1 MKTRQLLLVSLLG
14 VMTSACVTSPSKTS
28 DAPAAKAEKSE
39 KGKDADKSAAKEAKA
54 KSTVGMNDKGEV
66 VDSSKVEAGSGTVV
80 KGINDTEG
88 EITGKPAP
96 NGKFA
101 KLKIGMTLKEVTD
114 LIGQPNDQGA
124 YMTGKAWI
132 PFYFG
137 RDQHRYE
144 QVYQNSGRLVF
155 AAGSLGEWNK
165 AYLIWIIHNK
175 NEGTKR

>member
-1 MKTRQLLLVSLLG
+1 MHARNLLLISLLVALTG
-14 VMTSACVTSPSKTS
+14 ACGTSPNKAG
-28 DAPAAKAEKSE
+28 DASAVKAEKSKE
-39 KGKDADKSAAKEAKA
+39 PDKSAAKEAK
-54 KSTVGMNDKGEV
+54 STAGLNDKGEV
-66 VDSSKVEAGSGTVV
+66 VDSSKVEAGSGTPV
-80 KGINDTEG
+80 KGLNDTEG

-155 AAGSLGEWNK
+155 AAGSIGEWNK

-175 NEGTKR
+175 NEGGKR